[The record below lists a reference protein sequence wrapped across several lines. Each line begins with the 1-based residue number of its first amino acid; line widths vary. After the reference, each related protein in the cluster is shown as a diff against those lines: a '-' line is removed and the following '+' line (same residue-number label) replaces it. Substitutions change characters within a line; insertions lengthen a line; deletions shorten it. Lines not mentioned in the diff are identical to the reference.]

1 VEDIFVRRDKSG
13 HLLSSIKKLLQYQP
27 KIKFSELN
35 VELQM
40 VTLRNILAGFIF
52 VTYAFGHHYT
62 REDCLALKSKVID
75 QGELPE
81 CHLKIEIWRSKR

>member
-1 VEDIFVRRDKSG
+1 
-13 HLLSSIKKLLQYQP
+13 
-27 KIKFSELN
+27 
-35 VELQM
+35 M